1 MKSPLPMHRALLFAV
16 TACAGLLLA
25 VMATAASPPS
35 GSGKLPDLLSGK
47 ELVIG
52 GAVGGGPL
60 PSGASGH
67 HVAWN
72 ASVELT
78 ERDAFLISNG
88 ACAFNISYELF
99 NVGPV
104 DATGPFKNVIR
115 SDASTVSTQSAL
127 SQPAMSHRTIS
138 TQAYLAP
145 GSHLLTIALDDGHN
159 VAESVETNNY
169 YAIRYTLGGKCG
181 RAPLTLPP
189 TR

>member
-1 MKSPLPMHRALLFAV
+1 MKSTLRMHRTSLFALTACAVLMLAV
-16 TACAGLLLA
+16 TASA
-25 VMATAASPPS
+25 ATSPP
-35 GSGKLPDLLSGK
+35 GPGKAPDLLSGK

-78 ERDAFLISNG
+78 EHDAFLVSNG

-127 SQPAMSHRTIS
+127 SQAANTHRTIS
-138 TQAYLAP
+138 TQAYLSP
-145 GSHLLTIALDDGHN
+145 GSHLLSIALDDGH
-159 VAESVETNNY
+159 VVPESNEMNNY

-181 RAPLTLPP
+181 KAPVTPAH
-189 TR
+189 

>member
-1 MKSPLPMHRALLFAV
+1 MKWPPPMRRTSLFAV
-16 TACAGLLLA
+16 SACAGLLLA
-25 VMATAASPPS
+25 VMATAATPPP
-35 GSGKLPDLLSGK
+35 GAGKLPDLLSGK

-67 HVAWN
+67 HVPWN
-72 ASVELT
+72 ASVDLT
-78 ERDAFLISNG
+78 ERDAFLVSNG

-104 DATGPFKNVIR
+104 DATGPFKDVIR

-127 SQPAMSHRTIS
+127 SQAANSHRTIS
-138 TQAYLAP
+138 TQAYLSP
-145 GSHLLTIALDDGHN
+145 GSHLLSVALDDGHA
-159 VAESVETNNY
+159 VPESNEMNNY

-181 RAPLTLPP
+181 RAPVTP